1 MKLLLQ
7 TLLTSLIMVKIVL
20 GSIFLYQIEFA
31 PLFSEP
37 VAIASELKKEPKDNS
52 SPDMKAGAGQAEEK
66 ETIDLIFVKK
76 KNAELKEKE
85 KYLEKREIQLVA
97 LQEEIN
103 NKIATLTRIRA
114 EIKAEMAKKT
124 TDEEQKLKHLIKIYS
139 AMKPPKAASLIEK
152 LDTNLAIELLSKMK
166 GDTVGSILSF
176 VDVVKAA
183 KISEGLLKK

>member
-7 TLLTSLIMVKIVL
+7 SLLASLIMAKIVL
-20 GSIFLYQIEFA
+20 GTIFLYQIEFA
-31 PLFSEP
+31 PLFTET
-37 VAIASELKKEPKDNS
+37 VAIASELKKDPEGKVNS
-52 SPDMKAGAGQAEEK
+52 GKKASSGQAVEK
-66 ETIDLIFVKK
+66 ETIDLSFIKK

-85 KYLEKREIQLVA
+85 KYLENRKIQLVA

-103 NKIATLTRIRA
+103 NKITTLTRLRN
-114 EIKAEMAKKT
+114 EIKAEMAKKK

-152 LDTNLAIELLSKMK
+152 LDIKLAIELLSKMK
-166 GDTVGSILSF
+166 GDNVGSILSL
-176 VDVVKAA
+176 VDVGKAA